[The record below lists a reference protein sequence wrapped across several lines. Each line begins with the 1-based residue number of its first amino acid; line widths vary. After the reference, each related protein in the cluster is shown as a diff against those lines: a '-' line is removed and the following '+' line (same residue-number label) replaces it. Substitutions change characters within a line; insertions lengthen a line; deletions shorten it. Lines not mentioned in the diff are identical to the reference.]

1 MQNLKTKKV
10 FKVRKCPAICGNKTN
25 GANIAYGM
33 SLVTIIFQ
41 FCVKKKQPNKKT
53 RICGKW
59 LMRKWLMRKWLMIS

>member
-41 FCVKKKQPNKKT
+41 FCVKKKTTKQKNTYMWK
-53 RICGKW
+53 
-59 LMRKWLMRKWLMIS
+59 MANEEMANEEMAND